1 MATLT
6 PGRPFTVAEPHLLVE
21 NQFAPG
27 RYRFQLVVIDDGGLE
42 SDPAELIVSVHDLV
56 RPTRPTRPDIREI
69 DPDLLRRIRRQPD
82 ITPDIGR
89 VVIRPIRRPP

>member
-1 MATLT
+1 MPTLI
-6 PGRPFTVAEPHLLVE
+6 PGQPITIPDPHLLVE

-27 RYRFQLVVIDDGGLE
+27 RYRFQLVVTDEAGLE
-42 SDPAELIVSVHDLV
+42 SDPAELFVLV
-56 RPTRPTRPDIREI
+56 RDIVRPVPPTRPDIREI

-89 VVIRPIRRPP
+89 VIRPIRRPP